1 VGLTEYGDKVRT
13 GIKIIIASVVLLI
26 FAETVLRL
34 SFHSF
39 YVDEDSLLNFRY
51 RNQNRDANAYGIK
64 IAMLGDSF
72 TYGSKV
78 AEDETSSYQ
87 LQEILRE
94 NLKRSDVYVDNYGI
108 SGLSTIEEYVIFTKL
123 VKNRDYDFVILN
135 FFIDDFTP
143 YYYYN
148 NLLNPY
154 IVCQEYFSP
163 LESKISFIFKF
174 RLFEFLY
181 TYYDI
186 LKTRLETHSPTTPIS
201 YMIHKMR
208 RADSLRYRCAKGMLT
223 QLGREIQNAGKKGI
237 FVLIPSLTLYD
248 NQNPY
253 PEEIAGYETE
263 AMLVAKESGFEV
275 IDTLVELREELDQR
289 HLVKGDMH
297 YNKEGYRLIANLIA
311 ERVSRLIGSK

>member
-1 VGLTEYGDKVRT
+1 MGLTEYGDKVRT

-94 NLKRSDVYVDNYGI
+94 RLKRSDVYVDNYGI

-148 NLLNPY
+148 NILNPY
-154 IVCQEYFSP
+154 IVCQEYFYP
-163 LESKISFIFKF
+163 LESKISFIFKS
-174 RLFEFLY
+174 RLVEFLY

-186 LKTRLETHSPTTPIS
+186 LNTRLEAHSPITPIS

-208 RADSLRYRCAKGMLT
+208 RADSLRYRCAKGMLA
-223 QLGREIQNAGKKGI
+223 QLGREIQNTGKKGI

-263 AMLVAKESGFEV
+263 AMLIAKESGFEV
-275 IDTLVELREELDQR
+275 IDTLVVLREELDQR

-297 YNKEGYRLIANLIA
+297 YNKEGYRLIANLIV
-311 ERVSRLIGSK
+311 ERVLRLIESK

>member
-1 VGLTEYGDKVRT
+1 VGLTEYGDKMRVSIQIVIT
-13 GIKIIIASVVLLI
+13 SFALLIIIEI
-26 FAETVLRL
+26 ILRL
-34 SFHSF
+34 F
-39 YVDEDSLLNFRY
+39 YVDESVFLKLNY
-51 RNQNRDANAYGIK
+51 RNQNREVNSSGIK

-94 NLKRSDVYVDNYGI
+94 RLKRSDVYVDNYGI

-163 LESKISFIFKF
+163 LECKISFIFKS
-174 RLFEFLY
+174 RLVEFLY

-186 LKTRLETHSPTTPIS
+186 LKTRLETHSPITPIS

-208 RADSLRYRCAKGMLT
+208 RADSLRYRCAKGMLA
-223 QLGREIQNAGKKGI
+223 QLGREIQNTGKKGI

-263 AMLVAKESGFEV
+263 AMLIAKESGFEV
-275 IDTLVELREELDQR
+275 IDTLVELRDELDQR

-311 ERVSRLIGSK
+311 ERVLRLIGSK

>member
-1 VGLTEYGDKVRT
+1 MGLTEYGDKVRT
-13 GIKIIIASVVLLI
+13 GIKIIMASVVLLI
-26 FAETVLRL
+26 FAEIVLRL

-39 YVDEDSLLNFRY
+39 YVDEDSLLNFEY

-154 IVCQEYFSP
+154 EYCAEYLSTPLRLFSFMFSTRIFEFVSIYSDVIMTRIETNSP
-163 LESKISFIFKF
+163 LTPVSYKIQ
-174 RLFEFLY
+174 
-181 TYYDI
+181 
-186 LKTRLETHSPTTPIS
+186 
-201 YMIHKMR
+201 KMR
-208 RADSLRYRCAKGMLT
+208 DKDSFRYVCSRERLSFF
-223 QLGREIQNAGKKGI
+223 GREIRESRKKGI

-248 NQNPY
+248 N
-253 PEEIAGYETE
+253 
-263 AMLVAKESGFEV
+263 
-275 IDTLVELREELDQR
+275 
-289 HLVKGDMH
+289 
-297 YNKEGYRLIANLIA
+297 
-311 ERVSRLIGSK
+311 